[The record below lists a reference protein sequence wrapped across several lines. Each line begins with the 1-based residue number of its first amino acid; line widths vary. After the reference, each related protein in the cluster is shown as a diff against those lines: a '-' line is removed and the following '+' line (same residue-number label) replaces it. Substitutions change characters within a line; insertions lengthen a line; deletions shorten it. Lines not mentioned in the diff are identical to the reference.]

1 MCLCRGTL
9 HWKGTL
15 LQGWGHHLLRDT
27 LLQGDS
33 IAGDTLLQR
42 HSSGVGAQLCTPE
55 LLHGAEMET
64 GQPSLRK
71 SPAGEKSRER
81 ETKIAPF
88 Q

>member
-42 HSSGVGAQLCTPE
+42 DTPQVWGHSSAPQSCSMV
-55 LLHGAEMET
+55 
-64 GQPSLRK
+64 LRWK
-71 SPAGEKSRER
+71 QGSPASESPQLVRKAEKE
-81 ETKIAPF
+81 K
-88 Q
+88 QK